1 MGPACSC
8 IIHITRGNMSPSL
21 LPLFYESFSSL
32 QTGYFQPLSQFF
44 TALGFWGEIRRR
56 HPPCFLRRSTLLEI
70 HQPKLFSE
78 DYFSSS
84 IIASATRIIS
94 NRDGNV
100 TNRKKQRRQTDRRRI
115 LDPFPRDHLLPPWGR
130 KSWPN

>member
-1 MGPACSC
+1 M
-8 IIHITRGNMSPSL
+8 NPSR
-21 LPLFYESFSSL
+21 PF
-32 QTGYFQPLSQFF
+32 TGYFQPLPQFF

-94 NRDGNV
+94 NRGGNV
-100 TNRKKQRRQTDRRRI
+100 TNRKKQRRQTDRRI

-130 KSWPN
+130 KSCLN